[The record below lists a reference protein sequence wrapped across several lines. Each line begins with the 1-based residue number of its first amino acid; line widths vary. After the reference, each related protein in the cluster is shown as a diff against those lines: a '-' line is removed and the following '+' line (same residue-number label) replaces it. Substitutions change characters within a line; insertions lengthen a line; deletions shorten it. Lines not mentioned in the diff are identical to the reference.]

1 MLGHGDNP
9 LTRYIDLSHVIESG
23 MITYK
28 GFPAP
33 LICDYMSREQSRER
47 YEEGTE
53 FQIGKIEMVANTGTY
68 IDSPFHR
75 YADGDDIADLNL
87 SRLVDIDCIVLRST
101 ENSIGPELFDGLDF
115 NGKAVLVNTGWDRHW
130 RTDAYFESHPH
141 LTEAAARYLVQGGA
155 AIVGIDSLNIDSIE
169 TGARPVHTILLGHG
183 IPIVEHMCNL
193 GELPNTDFRLTAAPV
208 AVRGMGSFPVRAFAT
223 LTK

>member
-1 MLGHGDNP
+1 MLGHGGNP
-9 LTRYIDLSHVIESG
+9 LTRHIDLSHVIESG

-33 LICDYMSREQSRER
+33 LICDYISREQSRER

-75 YADGDDIADLNL
+75 YAHGADISELEL
-87 SRLVDIDCIVLRST
+87 SRLVDIDCIVVRSG
-101 ENSIGPELFDGLDF
+101 ENSIGPESFGRRDF
-115 NGKAVLVNTGWDRHW
+115 TGKAVLVNTGWDRNW
-130 RTDAYFESHPH
+130 RTDAYFENHPH
-141 LTEAAARYLVQGGA
+141 LTEAAALYLVEGGA
-155 AIVGIDSLNIDSIE
+155 AIVGIDSFNIDSIS
-169 TGARPVHTILLGHG
+169 TGARPVHTVLLGHG
-183 IPIVEHMCNL
+183 IPIIEHMCNL
-193 GELPNTDFRLTAAPV
+193 GELPDTDFQLTAAPV

-223 LTK
+223 IAK

>member
-1 MLGHGDNP
+1 MKEVHGSGAKC
-9 LTRYIDLSHVIESG
+9 IDLSHVIESG

-33 LICDYMSREQSRER
+33 LICDYMSREESRAK
-47 YEEGTE
+47 YEAGTE

-75 YADGDDIADLNL
+75 YADGADISELEL
-87 SRLVDIDCIVLRST
+87 SRLVDIDCIVVRSS

-115 NGKAVLVNTGWDRHW
+115 ARKAVLVNTGWDRHW
-130 RTDAYFESHPH
+130 RTDAYFENHPH
-141 LTEAAARYLVQGGA
+141 LTESAAKYLVDGGA
-155 AIVGIDSLNIDSIE
+155 AIVGIDSLNIDSIA
-169 TGARPVHTILLGHG
+169 TGARPVHTILLGEG
-183 IPIVEHMCNL
+183 IPIIEHMCNL
-193 GELPNTDFRLTAAPV
+193 GQLPDGGFLLTAAPV

-223 LTK
+223 LAK